1 MFCRREYPACT
12 VREPTDNR
20 VLLMD
25 LFNASKL
32 GFYENNNDSLREC
45 RSCNN
50 KMRLIRAVYYPETE
64 ETIRVFECDCGER
77 TWDE

>member
-1 MFCRREYPACT
+1 LADGGWGAVMELFRAEKFGDF
-12 VREPTDNR
+12 EDN
-20 VLLMD
+20 
-25 LFNASKL
+25 S
-32 GFYENNNDSLREC
+32 SPLREC

-50 KMRLIRAVYYPETE
+50 KLRLIRAVYYPETE

>member
-1 MFCRREYPACT
+1 MELFRAEKFGDF
-12 VREPTDNR
+12 EDNS
-20 VLLMD
+20 
-25 LFNASKL
+25 NP
-32 GFYENNNDSLREC
+32 LREC

-50 KMRLIRAVYYPETE
+50 KLRLIRAVYYPETE